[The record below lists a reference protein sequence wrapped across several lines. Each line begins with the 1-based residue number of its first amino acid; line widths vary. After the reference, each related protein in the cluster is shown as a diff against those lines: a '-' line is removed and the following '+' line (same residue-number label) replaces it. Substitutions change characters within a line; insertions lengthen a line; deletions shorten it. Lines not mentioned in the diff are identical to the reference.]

1 MDPLALAALSFP
13 MVVFILTIVGLYK
26 LFIKKR
32 NITAFYTP
40 FDEIT
45 GQSAVA
51 FHEEQE
57 VIAEDEDQG
66 DDKNKNRRIRKSDI
80 GI

>member
-1 MDPLALAALSFP
+1 MIAF
-13 MVVFILTIVGLYK
+13 YK
-26 LFIKKR
+26 LFIRKK

-45 GQSAVA
+45 GQSTVV

-57 VIAEDEDQG
+57 VTAEDDEYG
-66 DDKNKNRRIRKSDI
+66 DDKNKSFRK
-80 GI
+80 GKH